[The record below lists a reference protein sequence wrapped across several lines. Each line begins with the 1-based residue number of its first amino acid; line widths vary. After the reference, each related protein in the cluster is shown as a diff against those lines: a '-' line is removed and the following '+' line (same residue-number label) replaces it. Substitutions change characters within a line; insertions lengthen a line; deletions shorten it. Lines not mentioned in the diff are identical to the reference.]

1 MTYSLRATTDDD
13 YAFLYRLHVATMKD
27 TVAHVWGWDDDF
39 QADYFREHFDPS
51 RLRII
56 VVDGTDVG
64 VLAVEHRED
73 ALFFSNIEIAPSF
86 QGRGLGTEIVRDLL
100 AEASNRRLPVALQ
113 TNRSNPARR
122 LYQRLGF
129 VETGETETHYEMT
142 AKPSAESSGTP
153 QT

>member
-1 MTYSLRATTDDD
+1 MSLPRCKDMTYSLRATTDDD

-86 QGRGLGTEIVRDLL
+86 QGRGLGTEIV
-100 AEASNRRLPVALQ
+100 
-113 TNRSNPARR
+113 
-122 LYQRLGF
+122 
-129 VETGETETHYEMT
+129 
-142 AKPSAESSGTP
+142 
-153 QT
+153 

>member
-13 YAFLYRLHVATMKD
+13 YAFLYRLRVATMKD

-51 RLRII
+51 GLKII

-73 ALFFSNIEIAPSF
+73 TLFLSNIEIAPSF
-86 QGRGLGTEIVRDLL
+86 QGRGLGTAIIRDLL
-100 AEASNRRLPVALQ
+100 AEASNRRLPVRLQ
-113 TNRSNPARR
+113 TNRSNPARQ
-122 LYQRLGF
+122 LYRRLGF
-129 VETGETETHYEMT
+129 VDTGETETHYEMI
-142 AKPSAESSGTP
+142 AMPNAETGSSRT
-153 QT
+153 

>member
-1 MTYSLRATTDDD
+1 MPYSLRTTTVDD
-13 YAFLYRLHVATMKD
+13 YAFLYQLHVATMKD

-39 QADYFREHFDPS
+39 QADHFREHFDPL
-51 RLRII
+51 RLKII

-73 ALFFSNIEIAPSF
+73 TLFLSNIEIAPTF
-86 QGRGLGTEIVRDLL
+86 QRRGLGSQIIQDVL
-100 AEASNRRLPVALQ
+100 AEARDQGVPVVLQ